1 MENNQTYIKAD
12 DNKLINE
19 KHIRWIKKMGDCL
32 EVCTK
37 SDGCFIDK
45 NGSTTTHKICKFN
58 SPDSY
63 NKLNDLFK

>member
-1 MENNQTYIKAD
+1 MN
-12 DNKLINE
+12 
-19 KHIRWIKKMGDCL
+19 DCL

-45 NGSTTTHKICKFN
+45 NGGTTHKICKLN

-63 NKLNDLFK
+63 AKLNDLFR